1 MKKVELALICLLL
14 GAFSSHAGEALI
26 TKVRGSTM
34 TIDTGAEAGMVQG
47 MVVTI
52 IRPPGEAVIH
62 PITGENLGA
71 PEVEIGTGK
80 ISKTANR
87 AANVRIGPGLLLP
100 VRPGDIVRFVTS
112 DEEMIMDQERSVARE
127 DKNAQDHQG
136 FHKEISQLARNIRNV
151 QGRIGGLEKMM
162 KRVERVEEG
171 FKVQLRGINTDMNT
185 MKDDIKD
192 LKESVAL
199 MGTIPIVGLDEN
211 GESMGGGLNLE
222 SEEDVE
228 ALKQVVREVLES
240 EQVTSDL
247 PPLEKE
253 ELALPAED
261 GMEMEEDLEVLEEE
275 EEGSFFT
282 SSIFFGI
289 LGAIGILAVAA
300 FAYLKMTAGGE
311 EDEEHEEHEEI
322 TEDDGD
328 LDMDDDLD
336 MEIEEE
342 DDIVVEETS

>member
-26 TKVRGSTM
+26 TKVRGSSL

-52 IRPPGEAVIH
+52 IRPPSEAVIH

-87 AANVRIGPGLLLP
+87 AANVRIGSGLLLP

-127 DKNAQDHQG
+127 DKDAQEHQG
-136 FHKEISQLARNIRNV
+136 FNKEISQLARNIRNV

-185 MKDDIKD
+185 LKDDIRD

-199 MGTIPIVGLDEN
+199 MGTVPIVGLDEK
-211 GESMGGGLNLE
+211 GPSMGGGLNLE

-247 PPLEKE
+247 PPLEEE

-261 GMEMEEDLEVLEEE
+261 GEELEEE

-300 FAYLKMTAGGE
+300 FAYLKMMAGGE

-322 TEDDGD
+322 TEDD
-328 LDMDDDLD
+328 DDLD
-336 MEIEEE
+336 MTDDLDIEIEEE

>member
-1 MKKVELALICLLL
+1 MKKVKLALICLLL
-14 GAFSSHAGEALI
+14 GAFSSHAGEALV
-26 TKVRGSTM
+26 TKVRGSSL

-52 IRPPGEAVIH
+52 VRPPGEAVIH

-71 PEVEIGTGK
+71 PEVEIGTGE

-112 DEEMIMDQERSVARE
+112 DEEMIMDQERSIARE
-127 DKNAQDHQG
+127 DKDAQEHQG
-136 FHKEISQLARNIRNV
+136 FSKEISQLTRNIRNV
-151 QGRIGGLEKMM
+151 QGRIGGIEKMM

-171 FKVQLRGINTDMNT
+171 LKVQLRGINTDMNT

-199 MGTIPIVGLDEN
+199 MGTIPIDGLDEN
-211 GESMGGGLNLE
+211 GESMGGGLDLE

-240 EQVTSDL
+240 EQFTSDL
-247 PPLEKE
+247 SPLEEE

-261 GMEMEEDLEVLEEE
+261 GMEMEMEEDLEESEEE

-282 SSIFFGI
+282 SSLFFGI
-289 LGAIGILAVAA
+289 LGAIGLVAVAA
-300 FAYLKMTAGGE
+300 FFYLKMMAGSE
-311 EDEEHEEHEEI
+311 DDDDEEHEDDEEI
-322 TEDDGD
+322 EEDDDD
-328 LDMDDDLD
+328 LDMD

>member
-26 TKVRGSTM
+26 TKVRGSSL

-80 ISKTANR
+80 ISKTALR
-87 AANVRIGPGLLLP
+87 AANVRIAPGLLLP

-127 DKNAQDHQG
+127 DKDAQDHQG

-162 KRVERVEEG
+162 KRVERVEDG
-171 FKVQLRGINTDMNT
+171 FKVQLRGINTDINT

-247 PPLEKE
+247 PPLEE

-261 GMEMEEDLEVLEEE
+261 GMEMEEDLEALEEE